1 MPPRRSLLSKYFNS
15 NSVKTSIASAIINCL
30 PVLIRTSAKMAYS
43 GGNPMDV
50 EDGGEEQMYQEAL
63 YPDSEEDEMDDVED
77 QDVVMVRED
86 EVVPA

>member
-1 MPPRRSLLSKYFNS
+1 
-15 NSVKTSIASAIINCL
+15 
-30 PVLIRTSAKMAYS
+30 MAYS